1 MVNHLQMAK
10 ALLLAEENCQSIAPL
25 TDKYPDLSPDDA
37 YQIQLLQIEEK
48 TKKGVNERS
57 NATNVSSK

>member
-48 TKKGVNERS
+48 TKKGAKIVGKKL
-57 NATNVSSK
+57 V